1 MAREELPAAGS
12 RQRQDVLEIRRG
24 CGDRS
29 DSGRVEASASG
40 EQQDR
45 GNAGAYLERPRGD
58 VLVRDDV
65 ACEVEQ
71 RPEDGCPAPRSGGG
85 AGEPAGGDVHQ
96 DDHCTILLR
105 MTIPLRTKLLYGTS
119 RVGSEALGKASGL
132 WLLYYYAP
140 PRDAHL
146 PTLLPSLAV
155 GALLTVAGVVAAL
168 DDVIVGFLSDR
179 TRSRFG
185 RRIPYIVLGAPLW
198 SIFFVLLFTP
208 PPHAGHATTA
218 VYLLLVFEAVSL
230 FGSVVVSPYE
240 ALLPEMARTSSE
252 RVGLEAIK
260 VYLGIGGT
268 VIGLVVSTALVHAI
282 GFRAMAITIAALALV
297 SQYIAVAG
305 VWDRARQSRVPAGI
319 GFRDALTATVRN
331 RGFRVLLPT
340 VVLFALAFQLLQTD
354 IPFYV
359 HAIVGKH
366 SWLSATLLLAVA
378 IAAAVVCVPLFARF
392 GRRTSKR
399 RAYRTSILAAA
410 ATFPLL
416 GVAGLLPSIPAT
428 VQLLVV
434 AALVGAPIGA
444 NFLFPVPLTAD
455 VIDDDSA
462 TTQLRRE
469 ATFLGASSFVQRT
482 ATALAPLLVVLL
494 RLLGD
499 TRGHTVGVRL
509 VGPLAGVLLVAA
521 YLIFRSYDLP
531 DEVRGVVAG
540 ALTAEISSRAARQE
554 DSGRPGNS

>member
-1 MAREELPAAGS
+1 MRVGS
-12 RQRQDVLEIRRG
+12 RE
-24 CGDRS
+24 
-29 DSGRVEASASG
+29 
-40 EQQDR
+40 
-45 GNAGAYLERPRGD
+45 
-58 VLVRDDV
+58 
-65 ACEVEQ
+65 
-71 RPEDGCPAPRSGGG
+71 
-85 AGEPAGGDVHQ
+85 
-96 DDHCTILLR
+96 
-105 MTIPLRTKLLYGTS
+105 TIPLRTKVLYGTS
-119 RVGSEALGKASGL
+119 RVGSEALGKAGGL
-132 WLLYYYAP
+132 WLVYYYAP

-155 GALLTVAGVVAAL
+155 GALLTVAGIVSAL
-168 DDVIVGFLSDR
+168 DDVVVGYLSDR

-208 PPHAGHATTA
+208 PPDAGNAATA

-240 ALLPEMARTSSE
+240 ALLPEMASTSEE
-252 RVGLEAIK
+252 RLGLEAVK
-260 VYLGIGGT
+260 VYLGIAGT
-268 VIGLVVSTALVHAI
+268 VIGLVVSTALVHSV
-282 GFRAMAITIAALALV
+282 GFHAMAVAIAALALV
-297 SQYIAVAG
+297 SQYVAIAG
-305 VWDRARQSRVPAGI
+305 VWDRARRSRIPAGI
-319 GFRDALTATVRN
+319 GFRAALRATVQN
-331 RGFRVLLPT
+331 RGFRILLPT
-340 VVLFALAFQLLQTD
+340 VVLFALAFQLLQTG

-366 SWLSATLLLAVA
+366 TWLSATVLLAVA
-378 IAAAVVCVPLFARF
+378 IAAAVVCVPFFARL

-399 RAYRTSILAAA
+399 HAYKLSILAAA

-416 GVAGLLPSIPAT
+416 GVAGLLPGIPAT

-462 TTQLRRE
+462 RTEQRRE

-482 ATALAPLLVVLL
+482 ATSFAPLLIVLL

-499 TRGHTVGVRL
+499 TRGDTLGVRL
-509 VGPLAGVLLVAA
+509 VGPLAGLILVAA
-521 YLIFRSYDLP
+521 YLIFRAYDVP
-531 DEVRGVVAG
+531 DEVPGRMQP
-540 ALTAEISSRAARQE
+540 EAAPFPSLR
-554 DSGRPGNS
+554 